1 MKINSQKEYYRFDIQ
16 SLRGIAILAVVFY
29 HLSPKI
35 FPYGYLGV
43 DLFFVISGYL
53 ITSIVLKKL
62 IINEFSFK
70 HFILKRLYRIYVPIL
85 FSILFFSTV
94 SFFILLPK
102 DLSDF
107 WNSVLATLF
116 FVPNLYFWL
125 KGGYFGTLDEYK
137 TLLHFW
143 SLGLEV
149 QFYFFFSII
158 LIIFFKYVNR
168 KNIFISVLILC
179 VFSFFFNL
187 AFYNTVFNFFNLP
200 GRLWEFCVGSLAFLI
215 PQSKKKNSL
224 YFLFLLIIFIV
235 LFSHFKAL
243 SLLKLPCIVLVS
255 GFLIYYGNV
264 IYDKNLIINNKI
276 FQFFGKISYSLYLI
290 HWPIIVF
297 YKYYIIRGLYNY
309 EVIILFLFIVISS
322 YYFWLLIEN
331 YYNRKLL
338 LNYPYKL
345 VIIFYIILLL
355 IYILNFFNNSSLKKI
370 SANNLL
376 ISQSINSHYRCQLQN
391 YSFDIHFNKSCRLL
405 INKEKKNSDEIAL
418 LGNSNAQMYG
428 YAFENILRQL
438 NINGS
443 ILALDGCLPTINLNI
458 SKRCIDL
465 ANVNLSK
472 IIQDKN
478 IKLVLIGLDWHHTFL
493 IDKFNNRID
502 KNINIIL
509 AESIYYLAQELH
521 ANNKK
526 VIVIGPLSIPEYY
539 FSFDLS
545 RKVYFNNKTLFLK
558 SYNEKKD
565 FEDKFKDILY
575 YYSNKKFVYFI
586 KPHEIQCPNTICNF
600 LISGKSIFSDPS
612 HLSKDGSLIMQN
624 LLFEAVTK
632 SLKL

>member
-1 MKINSQKEYYRFDIQ
+1 MKINSQKEYYRLDIQ
-16 SLRGIAILAVVFY
+16 SLRGIAILAVFFY

-62 IINEFSFK
+62 IKNEFSFK
-70 HFILKRLYRIYVPIL
+70 QFILKRLYRIYIPIL
-85 FSILFFSTV
+85 FSILLFGTV

-102 DLSDF
+102 DLIDF
-107 WNSVLATLF
+107 WNSIISTLF
-116 FVPNLYFWL
+116 FVPNLYFWF
-125 KGGYFGTLDEYK
+125 KGGYFGALDEYK

-149 QFYFFFSII
+149 QFYFFFSIF
-158 LIIFFKYVNR
+158 LIIFFKYINR
-168 KNIFISVLILC
+168 RNIFISVFILF
-179 VFSFFFNL
+179 VFSFVFNL
-187 AFYNTVFNFFNLP
+187 VFYNTVFNFFNLP
-200 GRLWEFCVGSLAFLI
+200 GRLWEFSVGSLAFLL
-215 PQSKKKNSL
+215 PQSKKKNFL
-224 YFLFLLIIFIV
+224 CFLFLIIIFII
-235 LFSHFKAL
+235 LFSNFQEL
-243 SLLKLPCIVLVS
+243 RLLKLPCIVLVS

-264 IYDKNLIINNKI
+264 INDKDLIINNKI

-297 YKYYIIRGLYNY
+297 YKYYIIRELYNF
-309 EVIILFLFIVISS
+309 EVIILFLFIIIAS

-345 VIIFYIILLL
+345 VTIFYIILIS
-355 IYILNFFNNSSLKKI
+355 IYIINFFNNSFLKKI

-376 ISQSINSHYRCQLQN
+376 ISESVNSHYRCQLQN
-391 YSFDIHFNKSCRLL
+391 YSFDKHFNKLCRLL

-428 YAFENILRQL
+428 YAFENILHQL

-465 ANVNLSK
+465 ANINLSK

-478 IKLVLIGLDWHHTFL
+478 IKLVLIGLDWDQTFL
-493 IDKFNNRID
+493 IDKFNNKID

-509 AESIYYLAQELH
+509 AESVYYLAKELYS
-521 ANNKK
+521 NNKK
-526 VIVIGPLSIPEYY
+526 VIIIGPISIPGYY

-545 RKVYFNNKTLFLK
+545 RKIYFNNKTFFLK

-565 FEDKFKDILY
+565 FEDKFKDIMH
-575 YYSNKKFVYFI
+575 YYSNKKSVYFI
-586 KPHEIQCPNTICNF
+586 KPHEIQCPNTTFNF

-632 SLKL
+632 SLKF